1 MKVLGSNR
9 VRRILA
15 STILVVAVFAP
26 FRPGAAAQEVGNTS
40 YATKSDERV
49 LRIETVVPATPENF
63 WQAWTAPQELS
74 KWIAPVVAI
83 DLRIGGTISTNY
95 DQKAT
100 IGSSGTIQ
108 LPIIN
113 YIEKQLI
120 TLKVNL
126 NEKFPKKVR
135 DEDHTL
141 QEIVQIV
148 DLADGKTKVVSSM
161 VGWGAGKD
169 WDQTYDFFARG
180 NEWTY
185 GELAKYLS
193 SLAAVTMT
201 VPAPAVMHH
210 VNRRSKSSP
219 KYNKPTMKA
228 TAQP

>member
-1 MKVLGSNR
+1 M
-9 VRRILA
+9 RRILA
-15 STILVVAVFAP
+15 LTILVAAVLSQSVSDAVSA
-26 FRPGAAAQEVGNTS
+26 AAAQDVRNTS
-40 YATKSDERV
+40 YVTKSGERV
-49 LRIETVVPATPENF
+49 LRIETVVPSSTENV
-63 WQAWTAPQELS
+63 WKAWTIPQELN

-100 IGSSGTIQ
+100 TGDAGTIR

-126 NEKFPKKVR
+126 NDKFPKSTR
-135 DEDHTL
+135 DEDHNL

-148 DLADGKTKVVSSM
+148 DLGGGNTKVVSSM
-161 VGWGAGKD
+161 VGWGSGKD

-185 GELAKYLS
+185 RQLAKYLS
-193 SLAAVTMT
+193 S
-201 VPAPAVMHH
+201 
-210 VNRRSKSSP
+210 RDR
-219 KYNKPTMKA
+219 
-228 TAQP
+228 